1 MNVDPNTVM
10 DVDDGKTEVTDPS
23 PADWDTTGILAANQ
37 AMFADKPIR
46 VYLEETVLPVLRDGL
61 KQVVA
66 KRPADPCAYLGHF
79 LLQHQQV
86 TKEIKRESAEPSNPE
101 GPQPS
106 S

>member
-1 MNVDPNTVM
+1 ME
-10 DVDDGKTEVTDPS
+10 VDDSKTEATDPS
-23 PADWDTTGILAANQ
+23 PADWDTAGILAANQ

-46 VYLEETVLPVLRDGL
+46 VYLEETFLPVLREGL
-61 KQVVA
+61 KQVAA

-86 TKEIKRESAEPSNPE
+86 TKEIKLETAEPSNLDN
-101 GPQPS
+101 PQPS